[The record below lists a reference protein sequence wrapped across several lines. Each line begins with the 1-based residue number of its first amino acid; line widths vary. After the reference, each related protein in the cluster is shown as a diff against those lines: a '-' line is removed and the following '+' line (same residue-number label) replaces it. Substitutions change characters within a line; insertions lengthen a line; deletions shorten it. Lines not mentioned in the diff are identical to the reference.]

1 MKKQKLLLLL
11 RILKVPLWWALF
23 KPFFLNIILTHVTKG
38 LRILCLWLS
47 ILGGVG
53 VNFTQEPSNPSY
65 FNNGSDAN
73 LVWNYADPH
82 NNIQHIIYSVLLHV
96 TFVRMMVNSSHGVQ
110 EHPNIPPSY
119 KGRVKIEGRATL
131 VIKNI
136 NPKDNTKI
144 KFEMWGSLSS
154 EVESTVQLIVA
165 GTYYRHNY

>member
-1 MKKQKLLLLL
+1 MK
-11 RILKVPLWWALF
+11 V
-23 KPFFLNIILTHVTKG
+23 
-38 LRILCLWLS
+38 
-47 ILGGVG
+47 
-53 VNFTQEPSNPSY
+53 TQEPSDPSY
-65 FNNGSDAN
+65 FKNGSDAN
-73 LVWNYADPH
+73 LVWNYTDPL
-82 NNIQHIIYSVLLHV
+82 NKVQGITYSVLV
-96 TFVRMMVNSSHGVQ
+96 DGAFVKMIFKDSRGVQ
-110 EHPNIPPSY
+110 EHPSIPSSY